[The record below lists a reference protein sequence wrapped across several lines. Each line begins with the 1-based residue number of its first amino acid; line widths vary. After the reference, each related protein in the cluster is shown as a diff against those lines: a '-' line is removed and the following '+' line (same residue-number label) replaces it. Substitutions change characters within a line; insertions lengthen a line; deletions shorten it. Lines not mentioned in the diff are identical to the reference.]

1 MNKNLTDFLSGQK
14 VIAVKTAEDM
24 QRFVNW
30 LEKYDIYDILVCNQ
44 LHKKDYA
51 KISFWKNQA
60 KQIMEHNNE
69 WIHPSLFTIYF
80 HFYGFIGWFYKKQQ
94 IKDEF
99 GDTNCIIQASEL

>member
-14 VIAVKTAEDM
+14 VIAVRTAEDM
-24 QRFVNW
+24 ENFVKW
-30 LEKYDIYDILVCNQ
+30 LEKYDIYDILVGNQ

-51 KISFWKNQA
+51 KISFWKNQT
-60 KQIMEHNNE
+60 KQIMERTGE

-80 HFYGFIGWFYKKQQ
+80 HFYGFIGWYYKSQQ

-99 GDTNCIIQASEL
+99 GSMDCVIKAEEL